1 MKIILSV
8 AMIGALVTSII
19 VQIIG
24 CIKEIKEKRKG
35 GKKETNGNL
44 DADN

>member
-8 AMIGALVTSII
+8 VIIGALVTSII
-19 VQIIG
+19 IQIVG
-24 CIKEIKEKRKG
+24 CIKNIKEKRKG

>member
-8 AMIGALVTSII
+8 VMVGALVTSII
-19 VQIIG
+19 VQIAG
-24 CIKEIKEKRKG
+24 CVKDIKEKRKG
-35 GKKETNGNL
+35 GKKQTNDNL